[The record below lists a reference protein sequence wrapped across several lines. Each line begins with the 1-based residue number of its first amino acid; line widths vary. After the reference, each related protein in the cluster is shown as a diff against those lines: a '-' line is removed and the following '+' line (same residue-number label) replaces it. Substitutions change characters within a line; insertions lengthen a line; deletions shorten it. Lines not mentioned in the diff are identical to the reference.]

1 MIKKVVFMLVVA
13 LGVNSFAQT
22 KYSFPSEDFIAFHS
36 TVSAAERM
44 YKNDSLLQAYAKYDI
59 AFDSYKGG
67 VNPSHYFK
75 AAMCALKIKEEF
87 KALHF
92 LEKAILNGY
101 EIDSAKKASV
111 VFYNQNTKKEYEAN
125 INDWQAQG
133 LAIRNANWQ
142 NEIISSIESNKK
154 YSSPAYT
161 AAAEY
166 CIACLK
172 NPKCNKALPEFV
184 TKNKMLKEKMKA
196 DSVTAALL
204 LKNIQAYGFPNL
216 KLVNKKACEVARV
229 ILLNYDSDKT
239 NERLDGLLFKAMNDG
254 HISPGFYAEVID
266 RRNLMNGLTPEFYE
280 PLMGYEKTIA
290 KDMVSTN
297 KKRNKI
303 GLYNI
308 IMPSAAALKG
318 IDPKNTKAYSKAF
331 ITLYDY

>member
-22 KYSFPSEDFIAFHS
+22 KYSFPSEDFIVFHN
-36 TVSAAERM
+36 TISAAERM

-67 VNPSHYFK
+67 INPSHYFK
-75 AAMCALKIKEEF
+75 AALCALKIKEEF

-111 VFYNQNTKKEYEAN
+111 VFYNQNTKQEYETN
-125 INDWQAQG
+125 VNSWQTQG
-133 LAIRNANWQ
+133 LAARNINFQ
-142 NEIISSIESNKK
+142 NEIISSVESNKK
-154 YSSPAYT
+154 YSTPAYS
-161 AAAEY
+161 AAKDF

-172 NPKCNKALPEFV
+172 NPKCNKTLPEY
-184 TKNKMLKEKMKA
+184 TSKNKMLKEKMKS
-196 DSVTAALL
+196 DSVTAVLL
-204 LKNIQAYGFPNL
+204 LKNVQAYGFPNL
-216 KLVNKKACEVARV
+216 KLVSKKACDIART
-229 ILLNYDSDKT
+229 ILLNYDCDKK
-239 NERLDGLLFKAMNDG
+239 NERLDGVLFKAMNDG
-254 HISPGFYAEVID
+254 YISPAFYAEVVD
-266 RRNLMNGLTPEFYE
+266 RRNLMNGLAPEFYE

-290 KDMVSTN
+290 KDKIAVD

-303 GLYNI
+303 GLYNMI
-308 IMPSAAALKG
+308 IPSAAALKG
-318 IDPKNTKAYSKAF
+318 VDTKNTKVYSKVF